1 MIDRRNFMLGTAA
14 ALLLPASAARA
25 AIAESRI
32 DALLKRH
39 AVPGVS
45 IAVIEDGAVAWAEA
59 YGMAQILNRGNPTTT
74 THRFQA
80 ASLSKTLNALVIL
93 RLVDNGQLDLDTP
106 VNDYLESWQLGGDYA
121 DRVTIAHLMSHTGAT
136 TVHGFGG
143 YDHGAS
149 LPATADILNGYG
161 NSPVVI
167 NEGRPGRTYKY
178 SGGGTTVLQQ
188 LVEDVTGLDYS
199 VAAQNLAL
207 DPLGMTNSSMRPA
220 TSDNATIYAHA
231 HGQSGKR
238 FGTVFH
244 DYPEIAAAG
253 LWTTPSDMAL
263 ALLAIASSYNGDGG
277 SFLSRSL
284 ARRMLKPIA
293 KDAALGTFANGSR
306 FYHSGSNF
314 GFRCAYLG
322 NAASRSGYVVMTNGE
337 NGSELVDDIVPLIR
351 QERGW

>member
-14 ALLLPASAARA
+14 ALLLPATAARA
-25 AIAESRI
+25 AISESRV
-32 DALLKRH
+32 DTLLSRH

-45 IAVIEDGAVAWAEA
+45 IAVIEDGALAWAEA
-59 YGMAQILNRGNPTTT
+59 YGTAQVLTGNATTT

-93 RLVDNGQLDLDTP
+93 RLVDSGELDLDTA
-106 VNDYLESWQLGGDYA
+106 VNNYLESWQLSGDYA
-121 DRVTIAHLMSHTGAT
+121 DRVTIAHLLSHTGAT

-149 LPATADILNGYG
+149 LPSTTDVLNGYG
-161 NSPVVI
+161 NSPSVF
-167 NEGRPGRTYKY
+167 NEGRPGRNYKY

-207 DPLGMTNSSMRPA
+207 TPLGMTNSSMRPA
-220 TSDNATIYAHA
+220 TSDNPSVYAHA
-231 HGQSGKR
+231 HGEGGKR
-238 FGTVFH
+238 FSTVFH

-253 LWTTPSDMAL
+253 LWTTPSDMSR
-263 ALLAIASSYNGDGG
+263 ALLAIMASYNGDG
-277 SFLSRSL
+277 SFLTRSL
-284 ARRMLKPIA
+284 ARRMLNPIA
-293 KDAALGTFANGSR
+293 KDAALGTFVNGSR

-322 NAASRSGYVVMTNGE
+322 NASSRSGYVVMTNGE